1 MRSILKIAA
10 VAIGLAGAWLLG
22 AASYRNLWFPL
33 NTYRSAMGVGQPD
46 LSYFDDVK
54 RKIEVACPTSGP
66 RTFSVLALGQSV
78 GSNRAMRDEPPFV
91 ARSGALNFLDGKCYQ
106 AADPLLGGDGGGKG
120 NSLWTIFADQVVA
133 SGTHDHAVV
142 GLFTEG
148 NTSMRDWVEHPGYI
162 DRVAQLNAEMTKAGV
177 APDAIS
183 FMLGENDA
191 FYGFPIRT
199 TRDEFISRF
208 RSFNSA
214 IRKRGVTAPV
224 YVAEET
230 ICSHPPYEPV
240 ASAQRSLADEA
251 AGIRRGP
258 NIDSIGFEHRWDGCH
273 LTHEG
278 RARAARL
285 LREALVVHHQ

>member
-1 MRSILKIAA
+1 MRTGLKIVA
-10 VAIGLAGAWLLG
+10 VALGLASAWLLG

-33 NTYRSAMGVGQPD
+33 NAYRSARGVGQPD
-46 LSYFDDVK
+46 LSYFDDVR
-54 RKIEVACPTSGP
+54 RKTEVPCPKSGP

-91 ARSGALNFLDGKCYQ
+91 ARSGALNFLAGKCYR

-133 SGTHDHAVV
+133 SGSHDHVVV
-142 GLFTEG
+142 GLFAEG
-148 NTSMRDWVEHPGYI
+148 NTSMRDWAEHPGYV
-162 DRVAQLNAEMTKAGV
+162 DRVVQLNAEMTRAGV
-177 APDAIS
+177 APNAIS

-199 TRDEFISRF
+199 TRDEFMSRF
-208 RSFNSA
+208 RAFNNA
-214 IRKRGVTAPV
+214 IRRRGVTAPI

-240 ASAQRSLADEA
+240 ASAQRDLANEA
-251 AGIRRGP
+251 EHIRRGP

-273 LTHEG
+273 LTASG
-278 RARAARL
+278 RKRAAELWSGVL
-285 LREALVVHHQ
+285 LTP